1 MLLEAFANIFTLST
15 LFFIALG
22 VFIGYIVGAMPGLGK
37 VIAVAVALPITF
49 YMDPVTAIAFLM
61 GIAKGSSSGNA
72 TAAILINT
80 PGEPAAV
87 PTATEGYPMAK
98 RGLATKALKVTLYSA
113 TFGDFFS
120 TLLLIGLT
128 IPLSRLATQ
137 IGVVEIA
144 AILAFSLTFIA
155 ALSSESLAKGLISG
169 LLGVLLALVGLEI
182 ETGTPRLTFGIL
194 RLYSGIPLIPFAIGL
209 VAVAEMIIQLE
220 EAWHS
225 AKTGEVHTIDE
236 KPEDKGVTA
245 EEFKLIA
252 RPTLVGTLTGAF
264 IGILPGL
271 GSSLASFASYGF
283 AKRLSKT
290 PEKFGTGH
298 IEGIAGA
305 ESADNAVI
313 PSSLIPLFAFGIPG
327 SAIAA
332 VLSSAF
338 TIHGLIPGPLIF
350 RDNPDVIFGVYA
362 SMIVAGFFMLII
374 GYFGIPFFSKVVA
387 VPTKLLFPCV
397 VFFTVMG
404 AWLDAAYFGVI
415 IMLVFGIVGYFLKR
429 LDFSFV
435 TFFIGF
441 IIGGDFELALRQA
454 IIVTR
459 GESFLDY
466 PVAILF
472 LVFTALI
479 ILRMMWDNLPS
490 RRNVEIS

>member
-1 MLLEAFANIFTLST
+1 MFLEAFQNILTLNT
-15 LFFIALG
+15 LFFIGLG
-22 VFIGYIVGAMPGLGK
+22 VFIGYIVGAIPGLGK

-80 PGEPAAV
+80 PGEAAAV

-98 RGLATKALKVTLYSA
+98 KGLATKALKVTLYAA
-113 TFGDFFS
+113 TFGDLFS

-128 IPLSRLATQ
+128 IPLSRIASQ
-137 IGVVEIA
+137 IGVVELA

-155 ALSSESLAKGLISG
+155 ALSSKSLAKGLISG
-169 LLGVLLALVGLEI
+169 MLGVMLALVGLEI

-194 RLYSGIPLIPFAIGL
+194 KLYSGIPLIPFAIGL
-209 VAVAEMIIQLE
+209 VAVAEMVIQLE
-220 EAWHS
+220 DTWRNAQL
-225 AKTGEVHTIDE
+225 GEILTIKE
-236 KPEDKGVTA
+236 KPEDKKVTG
-245 EEFKLIA
+245 EDFKLIYK
-252 RPTLVGTLTGAF
+252 PIIGGTFIGAF

-271 GSSLASFASYGF
+271 GTSLASFASYGF
-283 AKRLSKT
+283 AQRISKT

-298 IEGIAGA
+298 VEGIAAA

-332 VLSSAF
+332 VLSGAF

-350 RDNPDVIFGVYA
+350 RDNPEIIFGVYA
-362 SMIVAGFFMLII
+362 SMIVATFFMFVI
-374 GYFGIPFFSKVVA
+374 GYIGIPFFSKVVT
-387 VPTKLLFPCV
+387 VPSKFLIPCV
-397 VFFTVMG
+397 FFFTMMG
-404 AWLDAAYFGVI
+404 AWLQAGYFGI
-415 IMLVFGIVGYFLKR
+415 LVMVATGFVGYFLKR
-429 LDFSFV
+429 LDYSFV

-441 IIGGDFELALRQA
+441 IIGGDFELALRQS

-459 GESFLDY
+459 GESYWDY
-466 PVAILF
+466 PIAIF
-472 LVFTALI
+472 FIVCTMLI
-479 ILRMMWDNLPS
+479 ILRMIWDGLPS
-490 RRNVEIS
+490 RKNQVAG